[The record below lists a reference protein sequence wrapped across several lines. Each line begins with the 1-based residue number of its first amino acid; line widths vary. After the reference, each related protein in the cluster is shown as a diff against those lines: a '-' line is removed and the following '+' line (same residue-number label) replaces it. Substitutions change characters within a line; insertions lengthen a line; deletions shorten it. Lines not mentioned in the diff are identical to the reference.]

1 MKVRFLE
8 LEITD
13 KCLLS
18 CKHCYGDFPKKGELP
33 KEKIEQIID
42 QARHDFDCLIFS
54 GGEPFLHRNLI
65 EALKHAD
72 KRGFSVHITT
82 SGYKVPSKMIDELP
96 DNAFLVY
103 SLDGIGKVHDEYR
116 GINGA
121 YEELIESL
129 EYTKMKLKFNEI
141 VSILWKKNIEQ
152 LNELVRIA
160 ERYRSII
167 HFNSLIPSGR
177 AKEERDIFL
186 STKEKEWVYHKIGE
200 LMHQHSFILTD
211 LYKVTE
217 KDRAQG
223 IDLFC
228 KGRYSIDTVGDVHPC
243 EYMRWVTFGNVFEE
257 KLPEIIERSR
267 KTRFI
272 QAREEGFKNHI
283 PPDLPD
289 SFDYHGQICHRLAER
304 IRNSEE

>member
-1 MKVRFLE
+1 MRVRFLE

-13 KCLLS
+13 KCQLF

-33 KEKIEQIID
+33 QERIEKIID
-42 QARHDFDCLIFS
+42 HAHHDFDCLIFS

-103 SLDGIGKVHDEYR
+103 SLDGIGQVHDEYR
-116 GINGA
+116 GIYGA
-121 YEELIESL
+121 YEKLIESL

-152 LNELVRIA
+152 LDEMVKVA

-177 AKEERDIFL
+177 AKENQGIRLTREENERVFHL
-186 STKEKEWVYHKIGE
+186 VGE
-200 LMHQHSFILTD
+200 FMHQHSFILTD

-217 KDRAQG
+217 KDRVQG

-228 KGRYSIDTVGDVHPC
+228 KGRYSIDTAGNVHPC
-243 EYMRWVTFGNVFEE
+243 EYMRWVTFGNCFKEE
-257 KLPEIIERSR
+257 LPRIIERAWQ
-267 KTRFI
+267 TPFI
-272 QAREEGFKNHI
+272 KAREGGFKNHI
-283 PPDLPD
+283 PPDLTDPY
-289 SFDYHGQICHRLAER
+289 DYHGEICRKVAKKMGY
-304 IRNSEE
+304 